1 MRVKPPSELRGPG
14 EAPLD
19 QHDLQFGERFENAF
33 EDHTGRLVLHGV
45 HQDVVVLDI
54 ELWPAAGGW
63 SAALGAPDMQAD
75 GQVVRLGSG
84 EDRPVPATPYR
95 LRCFGTELDLGKSP
109 VAGPLFD
116 FLDGGFRI
124 IRGDQDRGA

>member
-1 MRVKPPSELRGPG
+1 GELRGPG

-19 QHDLQFGERFENAF
+19 QYDLQSGERLEHTF

-54 ELWPAAGGW
+54 ELRPAAGGGR
-63 SAALGAPDMQAD
+63 AALSAPDMQTD
-75 GQVVRLGSG
+75 GQVVRLSSG
-84 EDRPVPATPYR
+84 EDRPVPATPHW

-124 IRGDQDRGA
+124 IRGDQDRGAQS